1 MFPFGPTEGQVR
13 AATAATYG
21 MIEMIDDGVG
31 RILRRLDE
39 LGASDDTIIVFTSDH
54 GDMMGD
60 HGLMLKAAMHF
71 RGCLRTPIVV
81 ATPGRAAART
91 TSLAA
96 SIDLPHT
103 VLDLCGV
110 PEHQGMQGRSLVPVL
125 DDPSTTVRDSGLV
138 EEDMPGAAVRG
149 GMPLK
154 TRTVVTDRY
163 RYTRDS
169 NGFEM
174 LYDLVDD
181 PGELTN
187 LAVDGRAPQARTEML
202 AALTDAMIGA
212 DDQTRV
218 EPVAG

>member
-1 MFPFGPTEGQVR
+1 MR

-39 LGASDDTIIVFTSDH
+39 LGATDDTIIVFTSDH

-60 HGLMLKAAMHF
+60 HGLMLKAVMHF
-71 RGCLRTPIVV
+71 QGCLRTPMIV
-81 ATPGRAAART
+81 AAPGRAPGRSS
-91 TSLAA
+91 SLAA

-103 VLDLCGV
+103 VLELCGV
-110 PEHQGMQGRSLVPVL
+110 PEHQGMQGRSLVSVM
-125 DDPSTTVRDSGLV
+125 DDPAAAVRDTGLV
-138 EEDMPGAAVRG
+138 EEDMPGSEVRG
-149 GMPLK
+149 VMPIK

-181 PGELTN
+181 PDELTN
-187 LAVDGRAPQARTEML
+187 LAVGGRAP
-202 AALTDAMIGA
+202 AAHAEVLGAFADAMIWA
-212 DDQTRV
+212 RV
-218 EPVAG
+218 ERR